1 MAWRVLQIDDERW
14 NVALAAERR
23 GDAPGW
29 SLVLGF
35 RAAAGGQRTFWVPWP
50 AESSSKAAVYAHAE
64 RISDDQLAQ
73 VLTERLA
80 ATG

>member
-1 MAWRVLQIDDERW
+1 MAWRVIQIDDEWW
-14 NVALAAERR
+14 NVTLAAESCS
-23 GDAPGW
+23 GTAGW

-35 RAAAGGQRTFWVPWP
+35 RAAAGGQRAFWVPWP
-50 AESSSKAAVYAHAE
+50 VESTSKASVYAQAE
-64 RISDDQLAQ
+64 RIPDDQLAQ

>member
-1 MAWRVLQIDDERW
+1 MAWRVIQIDDERW
-14 NVALAAERR
+14 NVTLAAERR
-23 GDAPGW
+23 DGTAGW

-35 RAAAGGQRTFWVPWP
+35 RAAAGGQRAFWVPWP
-50 AESSSKAAVYAHAE
+50 VESASKAAVYAQAE
-64 RISDDQLAQ
+64 RIPDDQLAQ

>member
-14 NVALAAERR
+14 NVTLAAERR
-23 GDAPGW
+23 GDTSGW

-35 RAAAGGQRTFWVPWP
+35 RSAASGQRAFWVPWP
-50 AESSSKAAVYAHAE
+50 DESGSKAAAYARAE